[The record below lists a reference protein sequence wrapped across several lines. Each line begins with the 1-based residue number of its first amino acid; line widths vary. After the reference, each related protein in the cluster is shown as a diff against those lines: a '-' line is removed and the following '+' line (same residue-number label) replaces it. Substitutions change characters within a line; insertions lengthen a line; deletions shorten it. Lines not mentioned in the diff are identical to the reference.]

1 MAEVLPE
8 IQTFARIKVCGC
20 GGGGNQAIERMIGSK
35 LQGIEFL
42 AINTDAQ
49 ALHHSRAQQ
58 KLHIGQNLTRGLGA
72 GADPAIG
79 RRAAEESQKEISEL
93 MKGADMVFITA
104 GEGGGTGTGAAPIVA
119 EAARKA
125 GALVVGIVTKPFTFE
140 GERRMA
146 QAVKGI
152 EDLRDNVDTLI
163 VIPNDRLLDM
173 IDRKTSLLDA
183 FKVVDDVLQQGV
195 QGISD
200 LITVHGLIN
209 LDFADIKSIMQD
221 AGSALM
227 GIGVAKG
234 DNRAITAAKLA
245 IDSPLLEVN
254 IEGAKGVLFNVTGG
268 RNMSMHEIDEA
279 AKTITQAVDA
289 DANIIFGAVLDETMD
304 DNIKITVVATGFD
317 NEDRPQRP
325 IFQPVDRPAIANQSV
340 ADELETLS
348 TSRLP
353 EIEDEPLPE
362 PTREPV
368 ANRFSTGPF
377 IDEKPA
383 FDDDKAEIGTPD
395 EGSLFDE
402 PVKPSVNSIEPE
414 IEGDQEVA
422 IDTKA
427 KPAEKDAVKEPVT
440 ADRKARATAG
450 TAAAR
455 TTAKSLIER
464 ASRAVSGHGGSNY
477 DEDDLDVPAFIRRKN
492 SKK

>member
-35 LQGIEFL
+35 LQGIEFV

-79 RRAAEESQKEISEL
+79 RRAAEESESEISEL

-119 EAARKA
+119 AAAREA

-146 QAVKGI
+146 QAVRGI
-152 EDLRDNVDTLI
+152 EELRDNVDTLI
-163 VIPNDRLLDM
+163 TIPNDRLLDM

-209 LDFADIKSIMQD
+209 LDFADVKSIMQD

-234 DNRAITAAKLA
+234 DNRAVEAAKQA

-279 AKTITQAVDA
+279 AKTITEAVDA

-317 NEDRPQRP
+317 NENRPQRP
-325 IFQPVDRPAIANQSV
+325 IFRTSDRPTV
-340 ADELETLS
+340 AAAPVTHALPKADPLP
-348 TSRLP
+348 TSLP
-353 EIEDEPLPE
+353 DSEPLPE
-362 PTREPV
+362 PVREPV
-368 ANRFSTGPF
+368 ANRFSRGPF

-383 FDDDKAEIGTPD
+383 FEDEDDTDNVG
-395 EGSLFDE
+395 GSSLFDE
-402 PVKPSVNSIEPE
+402 PVKPKVTSIEPE
-414 IEGDQEVA
+414 VDAIADDEKEISAEVDDETPIA
-422 IDTKA
+422 TERKSRSSEPAGGA
-427 KPAEKDAVKEPVT
+427 K
-440 ADRKARATAG
+440 
-450 TAAAR
+450 

-464 ASRAVSGHGGSNY
+464 ASRAVTGHSGSASGY

-492 SKK
+492 KK